1 MGNSMGGKC
10 STMTCT
16 ECAGK
21 HKKCKA
27 RTMGRW
33 VRLQT
38 SGRPP
43 SPRSGHDVAVI
54 GNKVRNRY
62 IIIKILGAVPAMPAL
77 FMATFDES
85 QRAVGT
91 LNLTRDENEGMCI
104 PGAEKGRHRWPRLV
118 QKIAGDKPSYKLTC
132 ETKTGDTKNMN
143 GTAAAAGT
151 SPHTATLTSP
161 LCSKQFHRHHNG
173 RPAPTELAL

>member
-10 STMTCT
+10 STMTCA

-21 HKKCKA
+21 HKKCKT

-54 GNKVRNRY
+54 GNKVRTCIVLEVEKQQPGVNQR
-62 IIIKILGAVPAMPAL
+62 KRLGVSAQL
-77 FMATFDES
+77 
-85 QRAVGT
+85 
-91 LNLTRDENEGMCI
+91 L
-104 PGAEKGRHRWPRLV
+104 RLRP
-118 QKIAGDKPSYKLTC
+118 PSSSDVL
-132 ETKTGDTKNMN
+132 
-143 GTAAAAGT
+143 
-151 SPHTATLTSP
+151 P
-161 LCSKQFHRHHNG
+161 
-173 RPAPTELAL
+173 

>member
-10 STMTCT
+10 STMTCA

-21 HKKCKA
+21 HKKCKT

-54 GNKVRNRY
+54 GNKVRKNVVRWESY
-62 IIIKILGAVPAMPAL
+62 HRLTETLKLNVPLSPSLSL
-77 FMATFDES
+77 FPS
-85 QRAVGT
+85 S
-91 LNLTRDENEGMCI
+91 
-104 PGAEKGRHRWPRLV
+104 LV
-118 QKIAGDKPSYKLTC
+118 S
-132 ETKTGDTKNMN
+132 
-143 GTAAAAGT
+143 
-151 SPHTATLTSP
+151 
-161 LCSKQFHRHHNG
+161 
-173 RPAPTELAL
+173 

>member
-10 STMTCT
+10 STMTCA

-21 HKKCKA
+21 HKKCKT

-54 GNKVRNRY
+54 GNKVRTNVDLRW
-62 IIIKILGAVPAMPAL
+62 
-77 FMATFDES
+77 
-85 QRAVGT
+85 
-91 LNLTRDENEGMCI
+91 
-104 PGAEKGRHRWPRLV
+104 EKPQLRR
-118 QKIAGDKPSYKLTC
+118 
-132 ETKTGDTKNMN
+132 N
-143 GTAAAAGT
+143 
-151 SPHTATLTSP
+151 
-161 LCSKQFHRHHNG
+161 
-173 RPAPTELAL
+173 

>member
-1 MGNSMGGKC
+1 MSCCFFCACFPALDVAVYVDGGAVSTTTAAGGNPMGNSMGGKC
-10 STMTCT
+10 STMTCA

-54 GNKVRNRY
+54 GNKVRKR
-62 IIIKILGAVPAMPAL
+62 
-77 FMATFDES
+77 E
-85 QRAVGT
+85 
-91 LNLTRDENEGMCI
+91 
-104 PGAEKGRHRWPRLV
+104 
-118 QKIAGDKPSYKLTC
+118 
-132 ETKTGDTKNMN
+132 
-143 GTAAAAGT
+143 
-151 SPHTATLTSP
+151 
-161 LCSKQFHRHHNG
+161 
-173 RPAPTELAL
+173 

>member
-10 STMTCT
+10 STMTCA

-21 HKKCKA
+21 HKKCKT

-54 GNKVRNRY
+54 GNKVRIEVVRS
-62 IIIKILGAVPAMPAL
+62 KSKSHRLTETQDRKV
-77 FMATFDES
+77 ES
-85 QRAVGT
+85 PSLRC
-91 LNLTRDENEGMCI
+91 CI
-104 PGAEKGRHRWPRLV
+104 TS
-118 QKIAGDKPSYKLTC
+118 AGYS
-132 ETKTGDTKNMN
+132 
-143 GTAAAAGT
+143 
-151 SPHTATLTSP
+151 
-161 LCSKQFHRHHNG
+161 
-173 RPAPTELAL
+173 